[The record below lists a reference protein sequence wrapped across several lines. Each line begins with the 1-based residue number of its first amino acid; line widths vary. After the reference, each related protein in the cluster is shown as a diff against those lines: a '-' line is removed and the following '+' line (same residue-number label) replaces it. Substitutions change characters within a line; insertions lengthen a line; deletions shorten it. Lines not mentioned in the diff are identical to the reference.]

1 MIDSFRADKFY
12 GSDKT
17 SKTPNLDFLLQNG
30 AYFEQAISS
39 ADATPL
45 SLASIL
51 TGLHP
56 FKTGIRSERL
66 QKVDQNVKTH
76 YHILKDYGYH
86 FYGIIPTLYEKLG
99 LFPEFENENNTFDY
113 YFHLSQGLG
122 KKIIDLLESNKMT
135 TPWFNFIVI
144 DDLHF
149 PIIIEPEFDD
159 EKFGNSNYDK
169 AISNVDFWI
178 GKILG
183 KVDLDRTLLVLTADH
198 GAYLASITHKGKQI
212 SLEVDGS
219 LQTTARNLGN
229 LFPKKLR
236 PVKNK
241 IFFSMEKIRKRRRL
255 AKLKNL
261 DLKHHE
267 KRGLLWQRSDIDH
280 YLFDDHVHVPLLFV
294 GYGIKKGCLSSQ
306 QVRTVDIFPTISEI
320 MSLPNRDNEIDGRS
334 LLPLIQGKNIVEL
347 PNYIESTHLSLDI
360 ETNDVIGIR
369 TSKYKYFRDKDN
381 PQNRIHL
388 YDLKKDPFEDENIAS
403 NNPEL
408 VNEMEKMLQGIIRNS
423 SSKTEYQ
430 INEEET
436 KRIEEELR
444 KLGYI

>member
-17 SKTPNLDFLLQNG
+17 SKTPNIDFLLQNG
-30 AYFEQAISS
+30 TYFEQSISS
-39 ADATPL
+39 ADGSPL
-45 SLASIL
+45 SWASIL
-51 TGLHP
+51 TGLYP

-66 QKVDQNVKTH
+66 QKVNPNIKT
-76 YHILKDYGYH
+76 YFHILKEHGYH
-86 FYGIIPTLYEKLG
+86 FYGLVPTLSKKLG
-99 LFPEFENENNTFDY
+99 LIPKLENENSIFDY
-113 YFHLSQGLG
+113 YLSLSEELG
-122 KKIIDLLESNKMT
+122 KKILAMLESNKMT
-135 TPWFNFIVI
+135 MPWFIFVCI

-149 PIIIEPEFDD
+149 PVIVLP
-159 EKFGNSNYDK
+159 KFNDKKSGNTNYDT
-169 AISNVDFWI
+169 AVSNLDFWI
-178 GKILG
+178 GKILE